1 MAQLSCIGAL
11 PCLTKILAE
20 LRPILEKDT
29 VITMPPVVYYTIRP
43 HNNIQGGYRY
53 RLDCSIYSEHAVSG
67 SCGCGVPMLWVAWK
81 LL

>member
-11 PCLTKILAE
+11 PCLTKVLAE

-43 HNNIQGGYRY
+43 HNDIQGGFW
-53 RLDCSIYSEHAVSG
+53 STQN
-67 SCGCGVPMLWVAWK
+67 MLQVV
-81 LL
+81 L